1 VTEVAATGSTV
12 PRRQL
17 GRHLR
22 DARGR
27 ARLTV
32 RAAADALEWSEAKIW
47 RIETGQ
53 TSMRS
58 HDVEAMCRVYGAPD
72 ELTEALKGLAKET
85 KGRGWWHSYGDVIP
99 DWLDLYIGLE
109 SEACEISS
117 YEPELVP
124 GLFQTADY
132 VRTIIAT
139 YLPELHSEEIERRV
153 ALRMARQALVTRVT
167 ARPTLV
173 AVLNEAVLHRP
184 VGGPRIMRAQL
195 ARLLELSEL
204 SNVSVQVTPF
214 AIGIHRGVISSRFT
228 ILRFPVTGA
237 GRVSEPPVVY
247 IEGITGALYLDKPH
261 EVERHDVALSR
272 ILREVGDPDGGAT
285 QALLRAAMRRFD
297 R

>member
-72 ELTEALKGLAKET
+72 ELTEALKGLARET
-85 KGRGWWHSYGDVIP
+85 KGRGWWHSYGDLIP

-109 SEACEISS
+109 AAASELST
-117 YEPELVP
+117 YESELVP

-132 VRTIIAT
+132 VRTLLASWK
-139 YLPELHSEEIERRV
+139 PELDSNEIERRV
-153 ALRMARQALVTRVT
+153 GLRMARQAVLTRVT
-167 ARPTLV
+167 ARPTV
-173 AVLNEAVLHRP
+173 AVILNEAVLHRAI
-184 VGGPRIMRAQL
+184 GGRRVMRDQL
-195 ARLLELSEL
+195 LRLLELSDLPNVEL
-204 SNVSVQVTPF
+204 RVVPFSV
-214 AIGIHRGVISSRFT
+214 GIHEGVNSGPFT
-228 ILRFPVTGA
+228 VLRFPK
-237 GRVSEPPVVY
+237 GRDGRETEPSIVY
-247 IEGITGALYLDKPH
+247 AEGITGALYLDKPR
-261 EVERHDVALSR
+261 EVERHDEVFR
-272 ILREVGDPDGGAT
+272 HILREVGDEDGSASRG
-285 QALLRAAMRRFD
+285 LLRAGIRRLE

>member
-1 VTEVAATGSTV
+1 MTEVAATGSTV

-58 HDVEAMCRVYGAPD
+58 LDVEAMCRVYGAPD
-72 ELTEALKGLAKET
+72 ELTEALRGLARET

-99 DWLDLYIGLE
+99 GWFDLYIGLE
-109 SEACEISS
+109 AAACEMSS
-117 YEPELVP
+117 YESELVP

-132 VRTIIAT
+132 IRTIFAT
-139 YLPELHSEEIERRV
+139 YKPELDPNEIERRV
-153 ALRMARQALVTRVT
+153 GLRMARQTVLTRVT
-167 ARPTLV
+167 ARPTLTV
-173 AVLNEAVLHRP
+173 IINEAVLHRV
-184 VGGPRIMRAQL
+184 VGGLRVMRNQL
-195 ARLLELSEL
+195 QRLLELSEL
-204 SNVSVQVTPF
+204 PNIELRVVPF
-214 AIGIHRGVISSRFT
+214 AVGIHRGITSGPFT
-228 ILRFPVTGA
+228 VLRFPRA
-237 GRVSEPPVVY
+237 RDGREVEPPIIYV
-247 IEGITGALYLDKPH
+247 EGVTGALYLDKPH
-261 EVERHDVALSR
+261 EVERHDGVFR
-272 ILREVGDPDGGAT
+272 HILQEIGDEDGSVSTG
-285 QALLRAAMRRFD
+285 LLRAGIRRLD

>member
-109 SEACEISS
+109 ATASELCA
-117 YEPELVP
+117 YESELVP

-132 VRTIIAT
+132 VRTLLASWK
-139 YLPELHSEEIERRV
+139 PELDSNEIERRV
-153 ALRMARQALVTRVT
+153 GLRLARQAVLTRVT
-167 ARPTLV
+167 ARPTV
-173 AVLNEAVLHRP
+173 VVILNEAVLHRAI
-184 VGGPRIMRAQL
+184 GGRRVMRDQL
-195 ARLLELSEL
+195 LRLLELSDLPNVEL
-204 SNVSVQVTPF
+204 RVVPFSV
-214 AIGIHRGVISSRFT
+214 GIHEGVNSGPFT
-228 ILRFPVTGA
+228 ILRFPR
-237 GRVSEPPVVY
+237 GRDGREIEPAIVY
-247 IEGITGALYLDKPH
+247 VEGITGALYLDKPR
-261 EVERHDVALSR
+261 EVERHDEVFR
-272 ILREVGDPDGGAT
+272 HILREIGDEDGSASSG
-285 QALLRAAMRRFD
+285 LLRAGIRRLE